1 MYQKVRNYYYL
12 INKLIFS
19 GIGYIRKEGK
29 NRIKWVKDDYFK
41 MKGWETNKEQIK
53 LDEKNENRLKYIDTE
68 IKKVEGFIKKMS
80 KNLNSFSN
88 SRNYEKNNFLTYEDI
103 CKLSSENNRQLIAV
117 KSINKIK
124 TEIKSLEDNKQ
135 NFTEN
140 FFEFIENNNSNQKNR
155 GDINKKSREIL
166 ELNNYNN
173 IVMLESLGQ
182 PKSIIDL
189 YFIEKNYQN
198 HKLNDSDDNSEKV
211 YDPKE
216 YLNELKCRKCSFNSN
231 FSILSFNS
239 SFN

>member
-1 MYQKVRNYYYL
+1 
-12 INKLIFS
+12 
-19 GIGYIRKEGK
+19 
-29 NRIKWVKDDYFK
+29 
-41 MKGWETNKEQIK
+41 
-53 LDEKNENRLKYIDTE
+53 
-68 IKKVEGFIKKMS
+68 MS

-140 FFEFIENNNSNQKNR
+140 FSEFIENNNSN
-155 GDINKKSREIL
+155 
-166 ELNNYNN
+166 
-173 IVMLESLGQ
+173 
-182 PKSIIDL
+182 
-189 YFIEKNYQN
+189 QN